1 MPTLE
6 LAGGRR
12 ATYEIVGSGAPMMMF
27 AGGPGL
33 AARYLRTTAELLGDR
48 FECSLVDPHGSGG
61 STPPEDPAH
70 YDHLG
75 HARFYE
81 EVRAALGL
89 EQVAVFGHSFGGT
102 VALTYAA
109 LYPSHTSRCISMDGL
124 ALTPELEGSD
134 AEAAGA
140 EMSRGL
146 ARHRDAPWYPEALR
160 VWEGWTD
167 LVLAATSGREVDE
180 LFGVVAPLYFAHPDR
195 PAVRERLERW
205 KKEIRFDLAATRAWE
220 GGLWQTIDLRP
231 LLDKIQCPLLV
242 VAGEDDLI
250 CGPAQ
255 ATMIADGA
263 QATTLVT
270 IPDCGHDPELEAPDE
285 LRRAIWE
292 WLDSTPSG

>member
-6 LAGGRR
+6 LAGRRR

-33 AARYLRTTAELLGDR
+33 AASYLRTAAELLGDR
-48 FECSLVDPHGSGG
+48 LECYLVDPHGSGG

-70 YDHLG
+70 YDHIG

-89 EQVAVFGHSFGGT
+89 EEITVFGHSFGGT

-109 LYPSHTSRCISMDGL
+109 LHPAHTVRCICMDGL
-124 ALTPELEGSD
+124 GASPELEGSD
-134 AEAAGA
+134 AAAA
-140 EMSRGL
+140 DMHNGL
-146 ARHRDAPWYPEALR
+146 ARHSDASWYRDALR
-160 VWEGWTD
+160 AWEEWTD

-205 KKEIRFDLAATRAWE
+205 KKEIRFDLAAVRAWE

-231 LLDKIQCPLLV
+231 LLPKIQCPLLV
-242 VAGEDDLI
+242 IAGEEDLI

-255 ATMIADGA
+255 ARVIAGGA
-263 QATTLVT
+263 PAASLVT
-270 IPDCGHDPELEAPDE
+270 IPDCGHDPELETPDE

-292 WLDSTPSG
+292 WLDSAVSR